1 MIKKKA
7 KNKAAAKKPT
17 RKSAGKKREAKD
29 KPETN
34 PAEVRKEISKLV
46 TEAASKVAAAVIDVA
61 KTGQLAPA
69 KYLFEMAS
77 IFPPAP
83 NGEQATTEEDC
94 LAKMLLSRI
103 EPAKKEGGSE
113 TNDPG
118 TDGEAADSAQS
129 PHPTKTAL
137 GGAASSGPAPG
148 GAAAPGNQ
156 PVKHE
161 EGSEAN
167 EPQEKAGEADS
178 AQNPHPTKTALRL
191 RSGQAPGGAAAEDAK
206 EVVVTG

>member
-17 RKSAGKKREAKD
+17 RKSAGKKRETKD

-46 TEAASKVAAAVIDVA
+46 EEAATAVAEAVIDVA

-113 TNDPG
+113 TNDPA
-118 TDGEAADSAQS
+118 TDGEAADSTQN

-137 GGAASSGPAPG
+137 GGAAPSGNESTKKEG
-148 GAAAPGNQ
+148 
-156 PVKHE
+156 
-161 EGSEAN
+161 GSETN
-167 EPQEKAGEADS
+167 DPGTDGEAADS
-178 AQNPHPTKTALRL
+178 AQNP
-191 RSGQAPGGAAAEDAK
+191 AEDAK
-206 EVVVTG
+206 EVAVTG